1 MSDSSIE
8 PWPPASGGGGSTP
21 PSPPSSPLASPGV
34 LLSSTN
40 TAQSFERT
48 RMSADRTL
56 FSIERTSLSLIGFGF
71 TIFQFFSRVREMG
84 AVAAAAVPTQA
95 PRNFG
100 LALVFLG
107 VGLLAVG
114 IWNQVAFMADLRRH
128 RAELVGEGL
137 LHGRR
142 QIPISLATVGAV
154 LLLLIGLTAI
164 LSMTIRA
171 GPFR

>member
-1 MSDSSIE
+1 VSDSSVE
-8 PWPPASGGGGSTP
+8 PRPSASGGGGSTLA
-21 PSPPSSPLASPGV
+21 SPPPSPLASPGV
-34 LLSSTN
+34 LLSSNN
-40 TAQSFERT
+40 TALSFERT

-71 TIFQFFSRVREMG
+71 TIFQFFRRLREMG
-84 AVAAAAVPTQA
+84 EAAAAAVPTQA

-114 IWNQVAFMADLRRH
+114 IWNQIAFMTDLRRR

-137 LHGRR
+137 LRGRR
-142 QIPISLATVGAV
+142 HIPISLATVGAV

-164 LSMTIRA
+164 FSMTIRA